1 MHVDILCPHALFQ
14 KHVRYEI
21 PEFQR
26 PYVWEQETQWE
37 PLWNDVRNVAEEY
50 LDSGKNQPHF
60 MGAVVLQ
67 QQLTP
72 TNQIETR
79 IVVERATTADY
90 DTTPFGRRSGSV
102 RAAQ

>member
-79 IVVERATTADY
+79 IVVD
-90 DTTPFGRRSGSV
+90 G
-102 RAAQ
+102 Q